1 MKRINPK
8 TNKPFKRGYV
18 REDGFTF
25 NCYQKTIKKDGFY
38 RELWNSPESLKKI
51 KESNAYR
58 RTIKTKITPEL
69 KRINPETNKPFKW
82 GDIREDGY
90 KFRCYSNPIKKDGY
104 YSERWLNPKAWD
116 KMNENMKNNQKKY
129 RIKPNPKIYSKR
141 LNPTTNKEFKIGD
154 RDDKGRYFIKYV
166 STIARNSSQKYL
178 DETWVD
184 SYENYIKWYFNRT
197 LSKIRQKCKK
207 KNLPLD
213 IDSTYLVSIFPK
225 DNLCPALK
233 IEMVFGGNKL
243 QRFNSPSVDRIIPE
257 KGYVK
262 GNVRFVSYLANAIMN
277 DANADEILKVGN
289 WLKEQNVIRHKD
301 R

>member
-1 MKRINPK
+1 MKRINPE
-8 TNKPFKRGYV
+8 TNKPFKRGFV

-38 RELWNSPESLKKI
+38 QELWNSPESLKKI
-51 KESNAYR
+51 KESNVYR
-58 RTIKTKITPEL
+58 RSIKTKITPEL
-69 KRINPETNKPFKW
+69 KRNNPETNKPFKW

-90 KFRCYSNPIKKDGY
+90 KFKCYSNPLKKDGY
-104 YSERWLNPKAWD
+104 LTEVWSNPKSWK
-116 KMNENMKNNQKKY
+116 KMSKNVLKARRKSYIKY
-129 RIKPNPKIYSKR
+129 NPKIHTR
-141 LNPTTNKEFKIGD
+141 RINPKTNKEFKIGD
-154 RDDKGRYFIKYV
+154 MDEKGRYFLHYQSEIHHNK
-166 STIARNSSQKYL
+166 TEMPER
-178 DETWVD
+178 WVD
-184 SYENYIKWYFNRT
+184 SYEKYLKYYFNRT

-225 DNLCPALK
+225 DKLCPALK
-233 IEMVFGGNKL
+233 IEMDFGGDKL
-243 QRFNSPSVDRIIPE
+243 ERFNSPSVDRIIPE